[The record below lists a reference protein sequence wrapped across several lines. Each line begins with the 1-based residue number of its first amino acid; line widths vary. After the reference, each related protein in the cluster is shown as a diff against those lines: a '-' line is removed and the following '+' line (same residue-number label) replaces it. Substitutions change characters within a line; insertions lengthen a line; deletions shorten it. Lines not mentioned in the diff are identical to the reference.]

1 MFALRTKL
9 LKANLLQF
17 LHHPHLLETVLIA
30 DLGYWYRKLNEFY
43 EKIKNKL
50 IMNKLNEHRLFY
62 NSIYFSFPKTLE
74 STTSFTPGLSSIYNT
89 KNKRKIFYKSRQNFG
104 I

>member
-1 MFALRTKL
+1 
-9 LKANLLQF
+9 
-17 LHHPHLLETVLIA
+17 
-30 DLGYWYRKLNEFY
+30 
-43 EKIKNKL
+43 
-50 IMNKLNEHRLFY
+50 MNKLNEHRLFY

-89 KNKRKIFYKSRQNFG
+89 KIIDEKFFIKSHQNFG